1 MHQVIIF
8 QTLLLPFRLAAVLFR
23 FFSSFLDQSSSNNSS
38 EKAEMEIQVK
48 EYQWK
53 EIIRRIG
60 SFNNYLDFKK
70 CLNWNLLATQLLVS
84 KYLWQ
89 DLNSGTWEYA
99 SRLTGLKDTL

>member
-8 QTLLLPFRLAAVLFR
+8 QTLLLPFRLVAVLFR

-60 SFNNYLDFKK
+60 SFNNYLDFK
-70 CLNWNLLATQLLVS
+70 NAWTETFYQLS
-84 KYLWQ
+84 YLSQ
-89 DLNSGTWEYA
+89 NIYG
-99 SRLTGLKDTL
+99 KI